1 MHDAYVIT
9 TPFITTIHSLAQL
22 HRHVS
27 MSDHMMQVEL
37 CGYGGKPEFKN
48 YDIKGITLF
57 SDLLKVCQNDLKNTG
72 LIVDQELRTIHVKG
86 KEIGGWER
94 INAIVDESYNIDDVC
109 FNQKLFSG
117 KPRICIVFEF
127 YRLKFYFMGGA
138 VDDKPGYDCSLNFLC
153 GSKQFGESFVNEYRV
168 SNEKL
173 IWASKLSEKHYG
185 SLCDAGMQSEKD
197 GLKSN
202 NCAVFVINSLTPLK
216 TDILAYMDTVGLL
229 HQGGMCKC
237 MILFRGVDY
246 LKKSLQLHMTEPLT
260 EGAIYL
266 LLFKKTSK
274 SHSESSNSSK
284 ASSTSTTTA

>member
-1 MHDAYVIT
+1 
-9 TPFITTIHSLAQL
+9 
-22 HRHVS
+22 
-27 MSDHMMQVEL
+27 MMQVEM
-37 CGYGGKPEFKN
+37 CGYGGKPEFKV

-57 SDLLKVCQNDLKNTG
+57 SDLLKVCQNDLKSTG
-72 LIVDQELRTIHVKG
+72 LIVNQELPTIHVKG

-94 INAIVDESYNIDDVC
+94 IHAIVDESYNIEDVC

-127 YRLKFYFMGGA
+127 YRLPFHFPMGGA

-153 GSKQFGESFVNEYRV
+153 GSKKFGENFVNEYRM
-168 SNEKL
+168 SKEKL
-173 IWASKLSEKHYG
+173 SWPLKLSEKHYG
-185 SLCDAGMQSEKD
+185 LICDAGMQSEKE

-202 NCAVFVINSLTPLK
+202 NCAVFVISSLTPVK
-216 TDILAYMDTVGLL
+216 ADILAYMDTVGLL
-229 HQGGMCKC
+229 QEQKGAMCKC

-246 LKKSLQLHMTEPLT
+246 LKKSLQLHMSEPLS

-266 LLFKKTSK
+266 LLFKKASK

-284 ASSTSTTTA
+284 PSSTSTVAA